1 MFEINN
7 CNERI
12 SNCVLTS
19 GISLPYEKI
28 AFERSREEQH
38 SHLVSFSNEKKTS
51 ICDSSDSLSPR
62 TSGFDYRSLT
72 FSSSSCCLLFSS
84 TAALRSSSFCL
95 CSSSRFHRS
104 STVFSYCSCAR
115 LSFSFIA
122 CSRAAEKEK
131 LLTSFWLVMKKR
143 YQTQSSSS
151 SLLTACDRLLISHR
165 KHSCVNLSYFQLLVY
180 VNMR

>member
-7 CNERI
+7 RNDRI

-19 GISLPYEKI
+19 GISLPFEKI
-28 AFERSREEQH
+28 EFERSREEQH
-38 SHLVSFSNEKKTS
+38 NHLVSFSNEKKTS
-51 ICDSSDSLSPR
+51 ISDSLSPR
-62 TSGFDYRSLT
+62 TGEFDYRSLT

-131 LLTSFWLVMKKR
+131 LLTSFWQSNTIKPRAIIIVTDSFILV
-143 YQTQSSSS
+143 
-151 SLLTACDRLLISHR
+151 
-165 KHSCVNLSYFQLLVY
+165 
-180 VNMR
+180 